1 MPTRSVITIGNF
13 DGVHAGHAALI
24 RRAHELANLAN
35 LANPAPPPTRVIA
48 VTFDPHPLTVLKPGA
63 EPARI
68 TTFDRKAALLR
79 ALGAA
84 EVVRLTPDDATL
96 NSSPEQFV
104 DRLVRE
110 YAPVAF
116 VEGPD
121 FRFGRARAGDIRTLA
136 ALGTARDPQSR
147 FRVEVV
153 EPVQVALCDHTLVTA
168 SSNLVRWMLEHG
180 RVRDAASL
188 LGRPHVIDGLVER
201 GERRGRTIG
210 WSTANLRAETIAP
223 GDGVYAGIARLED
236 GRRFPAAISI
246 GTKPTFGDRERAVE
260 AVLLDANH
268 PRPVTLPGLPEY
280 GWRLSLHLLGWIRDQ
295 VRFASVADLT
305 DQIARDAVRA
315 LAITSESDQA
325 AAPAARAER
334 ASA

>member
-1 MPTRSVITIGNF
+1 MPTPSVITIGNF

-24 RRAHELANLAN
+24 RRARELASL
-35 LANPAPPPTRVIA
+35 APPPTRVIA

-79 ALGAA
+79 ALGAD

-121 FRFGRARAGDIRTLA
+121 FRFGRARTGDIRTLA
-136 ALGTARDPQSR
+136 ALGAARDPQSR

-210 WSTANLRAETIAP
+210 WPTANLRAETMPP
-223 GDGVYAGIARLED
+223 GDGVYAGIAELGD
-236 GRRFPAAISI
+236 ARRFPAAISI

-268 PRPVTLPGLPEY
+268 PRPATLTGLPEY
-280 GWRLSLHLLGWIRDQ
+280 GWRISIFLLGWIRDQ
-295 VRFASVADLT
+295 VRFASITELT
-305 DQIARDAVRA
+305 GQIARDAARA
-315 LAITSESDQA
+315 AEIAADFDQTP
-325 AAPAARAER
+325 APAPPARAER